1 MKRVEMKKV
10 TLGEIVEV
18 LHCVGLEIGDR
29 FGKVYKGKKQIFSF
43 MEFKYVWKKKYLHWF
58 GLFFGNCDRVPKGR
72 KGNRTNKI

>member
-29 FGKVYKGKKQIFSF
+29 FGNVYKGKKANF
-43 MEFKYVWKKKYLHWF
+43 
-58 GLFFGNCDRVPKGR
+58 
-72 KGNRTNKI
+72 